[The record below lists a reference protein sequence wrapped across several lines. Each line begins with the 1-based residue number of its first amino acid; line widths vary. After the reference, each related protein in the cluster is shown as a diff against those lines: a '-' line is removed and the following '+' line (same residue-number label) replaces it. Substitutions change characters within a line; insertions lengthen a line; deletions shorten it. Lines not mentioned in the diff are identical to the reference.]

1 MDAQSCQ
8 YLNEAIGYITT
19 GAGVIGCWMVL
30 WIAFWAVLHVIEQ
43 VRNWIGR

>member
-19 GAGVIGCWMVL
+19 GAGVIGCWVVL
-30 WIAFWAVLHVIEQ
+30 WIALWAVSHVIEQ
-43 VRNWIGR
+43 VRNWIKN